1 MTVNGERM
9 SVRAWEER
17 FWKAEVE
24 PGVYSAPVDTTF
36 HLVNKKYFT
45 PKNFISGVRIG
56 GVGYECK
63 HLPWYAAE
71 REAAPEFAHYKSVSK
86 WSVNI

>member
-1 MTVNGERM
+1 MIALLTGSLLLKELDRVEVMT
-9 SVRAWEER
+9 A
-17 FWKAEVE
+17 
-24 PGVYSAPVDTTF
+24 
-36 HLVNKKYFT
+36 
-45 PKNFISGVRIG
+45 G